1 MNLLKHVDSDIICI
15 NETHLKTTQ
24 VIELGGYQYYGHN
37 RTSIHVNAP
46 KGSGGVGIFVRHTLF
61 DTFDVSVI
69 DKSHDGILGI
79 ALSDKITSYK
89 IAVFTT
95 YLPPEN
101 SPCGRNA
108 TDFYSHLLGQMY
120 LSSDIDTVILA
131 GDLNSRIGNMSIT
144 ISDIDNNPKRNCL
157 DTAVNSHGHTFLE
170 FLNDSNM
177 CILNG
182 RFKESKDN
190 FTSVSPKGKSVVDY
204 ICIPHDNFSEF
215 QSFQVISPSSLVAKY
230 NLHDCIGERSRL
242 PDHYIL
248 KCEFRYREVI
258 NDDTSSKQKTLPNR
272 TLFNCRKFKLKQIPE
287 AFFSSDLVRRA
298 FLDLINRI
306 ESSRETQQN
315 VDYVYDQFCDTL
327 IKKMNSTIPSFH
339 CSKRTRK
346 RYKTYKPYWNDQLE
360 SLWKDM
366 RQKEHTFTKC
376 RQHGNVK
383 RQLQCSF
390 KMAQN
395 AFDKV

>member
-1 MNLLKHVDSDIICI
+1 MTQLL
-15 NETHLKTTQ
+15 T
-24 VIELGGYQYYGHN
+24 
-37 RTSIHVNAP
+37 
-46 KGSGGVGIFVRHTLF
+46 
-61 DTFDVSVI
+61 
-69 DKSHDGILGI
+69 
-79 ALSDKITSYK
+79 
-89 IAVFTT
+89 
-95 YLPPEN
+95 
-101 SPCGRNA
+101 
-108 TDFYSHLLGQMY
+108 
-120 LSSDIDTVILA
+120 
-131 GDLNSRIGNMSIT
+131 
-144 ISDIDNNPKRNCL
+144 
-157 DTAVNSHGHTFLE
+157 HGHTFLE
-170 FLNDSNM
+170 LLNDSKK
-177 CILNG
+177 CVLNG
-182 RFKESKDN
+182 RFKESEDN
-190 FTSVSPKGKSVVDY
+190 FTSVSSKGKSVVDY
-204 ICIPHDNFSEF
+204 ICVPHDNFSEF

-248 KCEFRYREVI
+248 KCKFRYRQVI
-258 NDDTSSKQKTLPNR
+258 NDDTSSEQKTFSNR
-272 TLFNCRKFKLKQIPE
+272 TLFNGRKFKLKQIPE
-287 AFFSSDLVRRA
+287 AFLSSDLVRRA

-327 IKKMNSTIPSFH
+327 IKEMNSTVPSFD

-390 KMAQN
+390 
-395 AFDKV
+395 